1 MNPAAVYETFFAVAA
16 FVFGAVV
23 GSFLN
28 VVIYR
33 LPLGLSVN
41 EPKRSFCPHCKTPIS
56 WYHNVPIMGWL
67 WLRGRC
73 AHCRAPISPRYP
85 LVELLTG
92 ALFLAVWL
100 RTDWLLAIPYW
111 VFVSLLIAA
120 TFIDFDHFIIPD
132 EITLGG
138 TVAGVLLSLAF
149 SRLHGTDAPLLG
161 LLWSLL
167 GALAGF
173 LTLFAV
179 VELGKLA
186 FGKKRVRLEPAQDFT
201 WRPLPEEDDSELR
214 FGSGDADRWSEMFLR
229 PKDEYVLQCE
239 QLTLAG
245 NEHRNVTLRCFA
257 DRLRL
262 AEKDYPL
269 KGIQTFSGRAS
280 EYVFPREAMGF
291 GDVKFIACIG
301 AFLGWKAVF
310 FTVASASMLGS
321 VVGLAALALG
331 PRARSAKLPFG
342 PYLALGALL
351 WLFAGPAIVGWYLG
365 WVRG

>member
-1 MNPAAVYETFFAVAA
+1 MNPAIAHEIFFATAA
-16 FVFGAVV
+16 FVFGAAI

-41 EPKRSFCPHCKTPIS
+41 EPKRSFCPHCKTPIA
-56 WYHNVPIMGWL
+56 WYHNVPIVGWL

-111 VFVSLLIAA
+111 VFVSLLVAA

-138 TVAGVLLSLAF
+138 TAAGLLCGLAF
-149 SRLHGTDAPLLG
+149 PQLLGEDSHGLG
-161 LLWSLL
+161 LLWSLV
-167 GALAGF
+167 GAVVGF
-173 LTLFAV
+173 ATLFAV

-201 WRPLPEEDDSELR
+201 WQQRPEEDDAELR
-214 FGSGDADRWSEMFLR
+214 IGEETDRWSELFLR
-229 PKDEYVLQCE
+229 PKDEFVLRCE
-239 QLTLAG
+239 RLALAG
-245 NEHRNVTLRCFA
+245 QEHKDVTLRCFA

-269 KGIQTFSGRAS
+269 EGIQSFSGRAN

-310 FTVASASMLGS
+310 FTVASASMIGS
-321 VVGLAALALG
+321 VIGLAVLALG
-331 PRARSAKLPFG
+331 PRGRSAKLPFG

-351 WLFAGPAIVGWYLG
+351 WLFAGPAIVSWYLG
-365 WVRG
+365 WIRG